1 MLEPQNYINAQAK
14 YIEQLHALTE
24 DLKKKL
30 VIEQDTSARLR
41 SECSKLQ
48 GEIRALVDEDS
59 ISAGYAK
66 TINELK
72 TELNSAYT
80 ERNRLE
86 RFLRSA
92 EKALSEKETELEVLK
107 TNPDAIQ
114 FAGLRERNNQLVE
127 ANNQLQDAIR
137 SVQTDL
143 NNAKFERDCA
153 RKTVKE
159 LEDQIR
165 GLHSQKM
172 NLESQLKSAEAR
184 SLEKDAELEA
194 LRVRI
199 CDETNAVNVN
209 LSGIPFKFNFDK
221 KLSPEQ
227 EAAFKDTLK
236 ETEDALKT
244 LAEGTFL
251 GRLFR
256 Q

>member
-30 VIEQDTSARLR
+30 VIEQDVSARLR

-48 GEIRALVDEDS
+48 GEIRALADEDS

-72 TELNSAYT
+72 AELNSAYT

-92 EKALSEKETELEVLK
+92 EKAL
-107 TNPDAIQ
+107 A
-114 FAGLRERNNQLVE
+114 
-127 ANNQLQDAIR
+127 
-137 SVQTDL
+137 
-143 NNAKFERDCA
+143 
-153 RKTVKE
+153 
-159 LEDQIR
+159 
-165 GLHSQKM
+165 
-172 NLESQLKSAEAR
+172 
-184 SLEKDAELEA
+184 EKDAELEA
-194 LRVRI
+194 LKAHAD
-199 CDETNAVNVN
+199 DETNAVNVN

-236 ETEDALKT
+236 ETEDALMT

>member
-30 VIEQDTSARLR
+30 VIEQDVSARLR

-48 GEIRALVDEDS
+48 SEIRALADEDS

-72 TELNSAYT
+72 AELNSVYT
-80 ERNRLE
+80 ERTRLE
-86 RFLRSA
+86 RFLRAAENALA
-92 EKALSEKETELEVLK
+92 EKNTELETLK
-107 TNPDAIQ
+107 ADAETIQ
-114 FAGLRERNNQLVE
+114 VAGLRERNNQLIDV
-127 ANNQLQDAIR
+127 NNRLQEAIR
-137 SVQTDL
+137 GVQTDL

-159 LEDQIR
+159 LEDQIK
-165 GLHSQKM
+165 GLLSQKM

-199 CDETNAVNVN
+199 GDETNAVNVN
-209 LSGIPFKFNFDK
+209 LSGIPFKINFDK

-244 LAEGTFL
+244 LTEGTFL